1 MALSKRSTSVGCLVA
16 IMVVM
21 ATVMLSCAADN
32 PGYFRLL
39 KKFYFSFSNTV
50 LSVHAG
56 VIGLYA
62 YE

>member
-1 MALSKRSTSVGCLVA
+1 VA

-50 LSVHAG
+50 FSVHAG